1 MASTAET
8 PGSDAFHASLAGLV
22 HSVEGS
28 ERRVAAAQIEQ
39 LRLLAA
45 AGRLAE
51 SQAAGSPGRVREHDM
66 ILRSI
71 AAELGGVM
79 RVADRT
85 VQRRI
90 SEARVIVE
98 DFPGALAAWETG
110 AITRGHVLV
119 IVETGSVVPPELRAE
134 FEAAAIARCERSRDR
149 EGFLI

>member
-1 MASTAET
+1 MTSTAET

-98 DFPGALAAWETG
+98 DFPGALA
-110 AITRGHVLV
+110 
-119 IVETGSVVPPELRAE
+119 
-134 FEAAAIARCERSRDR
+134 
-149 EGFLI
+149 